1 MNLLVLFPF
10 IIVGFLALLAFLIY
24 RSPLDL
30 QIVMERTGTCTGVI
44 LSARWS
50 ILTVK
55 NTYIGGIG
63 SVSLFFLGKKIVQ
76 RELSKKSGVL
86 KSQEKVPGLQ
96 SGKDLLLQT
105 LPLGSDVIR
114 FLTAIFH
121 HMTIRKI
128 EGAFTIGL
136 RNSADTGILFGCFSA
151 VRPLLFPC
159 NRISLSIKPVF
170 DREILEGH
178 AMADFRISQPLFI
191 PVLMFRMAMK
201 SPARR
206 LIRAVSAH
214 KAGIAG

>member
-30 QIVMERTGTCTGVI
+30 QIAIERTGTSTVFM
-44 LSARWS
+44 LSASWCV
-50 ILTVK
+50 LTVK
-55 NTYIGGIG
+55 STYIGRDG
-63 SVSLFFLGKKIVQ
+63 SVSLFFLGKKIIR
-76 RELSKKSGVL
+76 RELSKKSGVR
-86 KSQEKVPGLQ
+86 KSQEGVPGLQ
-96 SGKDLLLQT
+96 IWQDLLLQT

-121 HMTIRKI
+121 HMTIRQI
-128 EGAFTIGL
+128 EGTVIIGL
-136 RNSADTGILFGCFSA
+136 QNPAETGMLFGCFSA

-159 NRISLSIKPVF
+159 NRISLSMEPVF

-178 AMADFRISQPLFI
+178 VMADFRISQPLFI
-191 PVLMFRMAMK
+191 PVLILRMAMK

-206 LIRAVSAH
+206 LFRRVSAH

>member
-30 QIVMERTGTCTGVI
+30 QIVMERTGTSTVFMV
-44 LSARWS
+44 SASWS
-50 ILTVK
+50 VLMVK
-55 NTYIGGIG
+55 STYIGRDE
-63 SVSLFFLGKKIVQ
+63 SVSLFFLGKKIVR
-76 RELSKKSGVL
+76 RELSKKSGVR
-86 KSQEKVPGLQ
+86 KSQERVPGLQ
-96 SGKDLLLQT
+96 IWQDLLLQT

-121 HMTIRKI
+121 HMTLRQI
-128 EGAFTIGL
+128 EGTGTIGL
-136 RNSADTGILFGCFSA
+136 QNPADTGMLFGCFSA
-151 VRPLLFPC
+151 VRPLVFPC
-159 NRISLSIKPVF
+159 NRISLSMEPVF

-178 AMADFRISQPLFI
+178 VMADFRISQPLFI
-191 PVLMFRMAMK
+191 PVLMLRMAMK

-206 LIRAVSAH
+206 LIRRVSSL